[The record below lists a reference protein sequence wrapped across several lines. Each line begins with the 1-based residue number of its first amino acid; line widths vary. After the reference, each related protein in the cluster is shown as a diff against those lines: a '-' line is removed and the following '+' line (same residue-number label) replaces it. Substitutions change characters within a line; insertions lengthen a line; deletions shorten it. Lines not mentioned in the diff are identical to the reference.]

1 MAKSPKP
8 RYEPE
13 PAPAEASNDDILTAV
28 RRVEKTLVA
37 VTKDLAD
44 LSDDVAELHT
54 TMPKTQLPPNDGP
67 APPEPAPEPEPAVTV
82 TVPPAPSQTRQTF
95 GAS

>member
-1 MAKSPKP
+1 MAKRTTP

-37 VTKDLAD
+37 MTKDIAD
-44 LSDDVAELHT
+44 LSEDVEALASAI
-54 TMPKTQLPPNDGP
+54 PKAQLPPNDGP
-67 APPEPAPEPEPAVTV
+67 APEPAPATAAQPAVTV
-82 TVPPAPSQTRQTF
+82 S
-95 GAS
+95 AS